1 MSCRY
6 LRSFNSVSPATLRVR
21 LWPGSSVT
29 MDAQTIE
36 AFIGKN
42 KIQSLQV
49 AYNTEL
55 DAFAPEGK
63 SSS

>member
-1 MSCRY
+1 VSCG
-6 LRSFNSVSPATLRVR
+6 SFRWASRAKLRVR
-21 LWPGSSVT
+21 LWPGNSVT

-36 AFIGKN
+36 ALIGKN

-49 AYNTEL
+49 AYDREL
-55 DAFAPEGK
+55 GAFAPEGK